1 VVTQCGSSKSRASSS
16 ARKFCL
22 RVEKKEKE
30 MFSKFLRGAVLAT
43 LAVGATGAQADPFG
57 DDANGKLSYLSPQ
70 PPTPLTVTVTEPGS
84 GTKTVSAGLMSGFFD
99 NNGDGTNDQINFFY
113 FFCVDLA
120 HWATS
125 SYTNYSRTTDL
136 SPIST
141 EDAARLGNLFD
152 KYVPN
157 GTTLGTV
164 QNSPSAV
171 SPANSA
177 ALQLAIWNIIYDN
190 DDTVAVGTF
199 SASKTGD
206 QTVLTLANTMI
217 VDAKSEAADAA
228 QWTYTFYRFNST
240 CTGGGCPSQDY
251 LAFVR
256 SQPQNENF
264 VPLPGTLALFGIGLA
279 GLGLARRKS

>member
-1 VVTQCGSSKSRASSS
+1 MLSKI
-16 ARKFCL
+16 L
-22 RVEKKEKE
+22 R
-30 MFSKFLRGAVLAT
+30 SAVLAT
-43 LAVGATGAQADPFG
+43 FAVGATVAQAGPFG

-70 PPTPLTVTVTEPGS
+70 PPTPSTVTVTESGS

-99 NNGDGTNDQINFFY
+99 NNGDNTNDPINFFY

-125 SYTNYSRTTDL
+125 SYTSYSRTTDL

-141 EDAARLGNLFD
+141 EDTARLENLFD
-152 KYVPN
+152 KYVPAGN
-157 GTTLGTV
+157 TLGTV

-171 SPANSA
+171 LPARSA
-177 ALQLAIWNIIYDN
+177 ALQLAIWNIIYDV
-190 DDTVAVGTF
+190 DDTVATGKF

-217 VDAKSEAADAA
+217 FDAKSEAADAA
-228 QWTYTFYRFNST
+228 QWTYTFYRFNSA
-240 CTGGGCPSQDY
+240 CTTGAVCPSQDY